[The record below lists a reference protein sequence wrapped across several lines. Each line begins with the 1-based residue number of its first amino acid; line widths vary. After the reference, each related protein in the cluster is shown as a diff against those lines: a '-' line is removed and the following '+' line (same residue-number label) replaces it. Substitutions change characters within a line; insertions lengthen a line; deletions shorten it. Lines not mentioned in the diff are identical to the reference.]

1 MLRTT
6 KHVFV
11 AALAFIVAEPCLAQ
25 GGVGINNPAPHAS
38 ALLDLTSTSKGL
50 LTPRMTTAQRTSIAA
65 PATGLLV
72 FDTSLNAFWYYDGA
86 TWVPLTSGSAGWA
99 TTGNA
104 GTVMGTHFIGT
115 TDNVPF
121 SFRVNGIAAGRIDH
135 IGENAS
141 LGRSASAALTTGGGN
156 VAVGDSAGASMT
168 ASTRNTFVGW
178 NAGAA
183 HNGSGWNTFVG
194 AMVLTAVVNYL
205 LGVRVM
211 LFMPAVA
218 CIVAAMTFST
228 MGSIMGRVWYVPAA
242 IWAAMAIV
250 LALLPKAQF
259 AIFSVLWALTQG
271 TGGALLHRQ
280 KLRLQKGSVS

>member
-86 TWVPLTSGSAGWA
+86 TWVPLASGSAGWA

-194 AMVLTAVVNYL
+194 ANAGRACTGPNNTFIGAHAGIANSSGAGNSF
-205 LGVRVM
+205 LG
-211 LFMPAVA
+211 L
-218 CIVAAMTFST
+218 AAGMSNT
-228 MGSIMGRVWYVPAA
+228 
-242 IWAAMAIV
+242 
-250 LALLPKAQF
+250 
-259 AIFSVLWALTQG
+259 
-271 TGGALLHRQ
+271 TGGANSFVGYYAGNANVN
-280 KLRLQKGSVS
+280 GSGNT